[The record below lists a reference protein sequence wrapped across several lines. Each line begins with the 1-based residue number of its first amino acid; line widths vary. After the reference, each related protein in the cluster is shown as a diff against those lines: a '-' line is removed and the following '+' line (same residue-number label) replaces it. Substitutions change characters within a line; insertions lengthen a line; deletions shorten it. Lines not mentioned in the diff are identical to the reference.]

1 MPDGQ
6 PLTSTEIATRHA
18 IPHKFLEQILVDLRN
33 AGLLESRRGKH
44 GGYVM
49 LRPADTITFGEVLR
63 LFEGPLAPL
72 PCLSRQA
79 YRRCEDCVNE
89 QACDIRPEFGRDYDA
104 SRALPDTIVRGPG
117 RGRGCQDVSRLV
129 GAGKS

>member
-1 MPDGQ
+1 MISNKARYAFRALLAIAEMPDGQ

-63 LFEGPLAPL
+63 LFEGPPAPL
-72 PCLSRQA
+72 PCLSQH
-79 YRRCEDCVNE
+79 
-89 QACDIRPEFGRDYDA
+89 GRA
-104 SRALPDTIVRGPG
+104 SG
-117 RGRGCQDVSRLV
+117 RERVCQ
-129 GAGKS
+129 